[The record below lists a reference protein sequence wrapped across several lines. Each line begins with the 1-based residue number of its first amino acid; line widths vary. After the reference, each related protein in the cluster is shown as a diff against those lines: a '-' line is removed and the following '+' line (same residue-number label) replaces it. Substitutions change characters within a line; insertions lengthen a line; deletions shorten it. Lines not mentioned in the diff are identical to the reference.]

1 MLGKQVGSAEV
12 SHQLVPRGAWE
23 YEWHQEFVPSWS
35 TETDLMYSGIIR
47 SLLLSGNNQHFWP
60 DSSSRLGQFSGV
72 SWEQLTLTAAGVG
85 VGWWGGGGGCQP
97 GTGKQ
102 LGYAAP
108 GLKLPLCIH
117 RPPGLRLPGAS
128 EAGGPKQPF
137 GLPVEL
143 FMKDNNV

>member
-1 MLGKQVGSAEV
+1 
-12 SHQLVPRGAWE
+12 
-23 YEWHQEFVPSWS
+23 
-35 TETDLMYSGIIR
+35 MYSGIIR

-72 SWEQLTLTAAGVG
+72 SREQLTLIAA
-85 VGWWGGGGGCQP
+85 VGWWGGEGGCQP

-108 GLKLPLCIH
+108 GLKLPLCVH

-143 FMKDNNV
+143 FMKEGLVEGWITTHPIHVHLEHEKVTIFGHRGFADALS

>member
-1 MLGKQVGSAEV
+1 M
-12 SHQLVPRGAWE
+12 
-23 YEWHQEFVPSWS
+23 
-35 TETDLMYSGIIR
+35 
-47 SLLLSGNNQHFWP
+47 
-60 DSSSRLGQFSGV
+60 
-72 SWEQLTLTAAGVG
+72 
-85 VGWWGGGGGCQP
+85 GWWGGGGGCQP

-143 FMKDNNV
+143 FMKEGLVEGGITTHPIHVHPEPEKVTIFGHRGFADALS